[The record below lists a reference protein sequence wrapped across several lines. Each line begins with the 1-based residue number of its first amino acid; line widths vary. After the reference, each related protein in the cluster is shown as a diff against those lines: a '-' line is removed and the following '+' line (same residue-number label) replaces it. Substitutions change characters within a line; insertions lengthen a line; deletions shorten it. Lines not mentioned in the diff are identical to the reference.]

1 MSGSD
6 TGGSG
11 STPEAAR
18 GHKGGPMAPDQPT
31 EYDAILE
38 GLRAL
43 TREEIAERVSQTISS
58 DEAESFRVLVQG
70 LSLDAL
76 RVLSAR
82 ALWRLQRA
90 HVATPHG
97 GRR

>member
-1 MSGSD
+1 MPLD
-6 TGGSG
+6 
-11 STPEAAR
+11 P
-18 GHKGGPMAPDQPT
+18 PT

-43 TREEIAERVSQTISS
+43 TREQIAERVSQSISS
-58 DEAESFRVLVQG
+58 EEAESFRVLVGG

-76 RVLSAR
+76 RVVSAR
-82 ALWRLQRA
+82 ALWRLQRTRA
-90 HVATPHG
+90 ATAHG